1 MKHSKNKA
9 VIRSVLPLS
18 FAKKENENIV
28 LSPKLPNMLTS
39 PVFPQAR
46 QISDGLN
53 VRSNL
58 GGLHLVMKKFS
69 FLCLF
74 HFVIAIGLFA
84 QSVQTPT
91 IIPASPE
98 SRSLGKYGDIPVSLY
113 TGTPDIS
120 IPIHTVTIGKLSLPI
135 TLSYHAA
142 GIEVSQEATW
152 VGLGWNLIAG
162 GNIFYIPSRGYD
174 SNPAA
179 HKLDWNTY
187 KNVLSYMGNS
197 TSPSGKHED
206 WYVKWSC
213 YPEKSSPQIITEEV
227 IDALLAGVEDQDVYS
242 ANFLNYSFKFTKH
255 PKNDSIVF
263 VGQKNKCKIT
273 GNVTNGFVITGEDG
287 TIYRFEQGESSSG
300 YCTSLVLTNIT
311 SSTGDEISL
320 KYKYISPVNLPPL
333 SETCILQQGVRTPSR
348 NFSLVWEPHNVYLE
362 TIETRN
368 ELVIFESNTDRV
380 DFKGGVKLAKITVK
394 DKTSQTEKMAY
405 RFAYDYFRGSGNG
418 GDYLDDGVPYY
429 YPNMYTLDNKSKRLK
444 LDSLIQ
450 YSSSMTNEKYAFNYY
465 ESIPLPYKTSFAL
478 DHWGYYNG
486 QNNWSTT
493 IMTSSDSHHTIIPN
507 LAPLLIANYSILNNE
522 YPSNLIF
529 FDGAVRG
536 ASKEYITT
544 GMLKSIQYPTKGKT
558 MFEYEPHDFHNYRYL
573 SAEDEHDCIIT
584 SGANVHASYNSA
596 YNSTESTFT
605 LTHRICAYFKGNADA
620 NFKDGKFTIEAVS
633 VPGGFSTKM
642 YQYTSQTATDG
653 RIYWQEYIWLNPGT
667 YKLTCNVPTNS
678 NLNAFSPAA
687 IQGYITYTD
696 YNEDA
701 LSKYTFIGGGVRIK
715 RITNYGSNNN
725 VSSSIKYSYVNEDGK
740 TSGLLMI
747 PTQNIDYKTI
757 RVGTYYPDNSGFGG
771 IGNTT
776 LVDKPTY
783 TLSGNSYVTLS
794 TLPFGNKV
802 GYSRVEVES
811 DNSTGNN
818 GKEISY
824 FRNAPATILFNRIPY
839 FGETA
844 NGNLE
849 QKIIMNNNGDTL
861 LVEKNTYGVLSGT
874 KTAENINTYAE
885 DLYQGADMCIN
896 LHDPFAYIGR
906 FNIFTYPTI
915 NYWNT
920 LTNKETIHYF
930 ANGQVKKTYAYS
942 YNPNNFCV
950 NSITES
956 TSKGSKHTG
965 IKYPAD
971 FTGTP
976 IYDAMIA
983 GNQISPVIEQAE
995 YKEGSTKY
1003 NESTLSQSKRTNYTY
1018 FQNNTIISP
1027 TSVDLKIGSNT
1038 YETRLV
1044 YDTYDNK
1051 GNLQYLI
1058 KDGIN
1063 KVVYL
1068 WGYNQ
1073 SYPVAKI
1080 EGATL
1085 TEVSNALGGA
1095 IPNLGAGGLSDSQV
1109 ANLRNQLTNAQVSTY
1124 TYSPLVGILT
1134 STDPNGLTT
1143 YYEYDSLGR
1152 LRKSYLMEN
1161 GSKKN
1166 IQSYDYNYANQ

>member
-1 MKHSKNKA
+1 MKQIIITLVSHIFSLLTYGQIASTDPIK
-9 VIRSVLPLS
+9 I
-18 FAKKENENIV
+18 
-28 LSPKLPNMLTS
+28 PNYILTS
-39 PVFPQAR
+39 PLLPQAG
-46 QISDGLN
+46 QVSDGLN

-69 FLCLF
+69 LLCLF

-84 QSVQTPT
+84 QSIQTPT

-98 SRSLGKYGDIPVSLY
+98 SRSLGKYGDIPVSPY

-135 TLSYHAA
+135 TLSYHAT

-152 VGLGWNLIAG
+152 VGLGWDLVAG
-162 GNIFYIPSRGYD
+162 GNIFHIPSGGYD
-174 SNPAA
+174 SNPNA
-179 HKLDWNTY
+179 HRLNWNTY
-187 KNVLSYMGNS
+187 KNVISYMGS
-197 TSPSGKHED
+197 TSPSKKNED
-206 WYVKWSC
+206 KCVKFCCTSDTN
-213 YPEKSSPQIITEEV
+213 PQIITEEV

-242 ANFLNYSFKFTKH
+242 ACFLNYSFKFTKH

-273 GNVTNGFVITGEDG
+273 GNETNGFVITGEDG
-287 TIYRFEQGESSSG
+287 TIYRFDKNESSSG
-300 YCTSLVLTNIT
+300 YCTSLVLTKIT

-320 KYKYISPVNLPPL
+320 KYKTIRPVNLPPL
-333 SETCILQQGVRTPSR
+333 SETCTSQSGVRTPSR
-348 NFSLVWEPHNVYLE
+348 NFSSIESTCNLYLD

-368 ELVIFESNTDRV
+368 ELVLFESNTDRV
-380 DFKGGVKLAKITVK
+380 DLQGGVKLTKIKIK
-394 DKTSQTEKMAY
+394 DKTSQTEKLAY
-405 RFAYDYFRGSGNG
+405 QFAYDYFTGSNNG
-418 GDYLDDGVPYY
+418 GDYLNDGTPNY
-429 YPNMYTLDNKSKRLK
+429 YPNNYTPDNKSTRLK
-444 LDSLIQ
+444 LNSLIQ
-450 YSSSMTNEKYAFNYY
+450 YSSSMTNEKYVFNYFD
-465 ESIPLPYKTSFAL
+465 SIPLPYKTSFAL

-486 QNNWSTT
+486 QSN
-493 IMTSSDSHHTIIPN
+493 TSSIISSNSQHTIIPN
-507 LAPLLIANYSILNNE
+507 LMPLLIANYSNLNSE
-522 YPSNLIF
+522 IPCDLYF
-529 FDGAVRG
+529 FNGAVRG
-536 ASKEYITT
+536 ASKNYITA

-558 MFEYEPHDFHNYRYL
+558 TFEYEPHEFSNYRYL
-573 SAEDEHDCIIT
+573 SAEDELSRDCIFT

-596 YNSTESTFT
+596 YNATESTFT
-605 LTHRICAYFKGNADA
+605 LPHRICVYFEGNADA

-633 VPGGFSTKM
+633 VPSGFSTRM

-653 RIYWQEYIWLNPGT
+653 RIYWHEYIWLNPGT

-678 NLNAFSPAA
+678 NLSSFSPAP
-687 IQGYITYTD
+687 IQGSITYTD

-701 LSKYTFIGGGVRIK
+701 LSKHTFIGGGVRIK

-725 VSSSIKYSYVNEDGK
+725 VSSSIRYSYVNEDGK
-740 TSGLLMI
+740 TSGQLMI

-757 RVGTYYPDNSGFGG
+757 RVGTYYPDNSGSGSPG
-771 IGNTT
+771 YTT
-776 LVDKPTY
+776 LIDKPTY
-783 TLSGNSYVTLS
+783 ALSGNSYMALS

-802 GYSRVEVES
+802 GYSRVVVETY
-811 DNSTGNN
+811 NSTGNN

-824 FRNAPATILFNRIPY
+824 FNNTSASILFNKIPY

-849 QKIIMNNNGDTL
+849 KKIVMKNNGDTL
-861 LVEKNTYGVLSGT
+861 LVEKDTYGVLSGT
-874 KTAENINTYAE
+874 LSNEYISTYAE
-885 DLYQGADMCIN
+885 DLYQGPECVAYPN
-896 LHDPFAYIGR
+896 PLAYIGR
-906 FNIFTYPTI
+906 FNIYTYPTR

-956 TSKGSKHTG
+956 TSQGSKHTE

-995 YKEGSTKY
+995 YKEGSTNY
-1003 NESTLSQSKRTNYTY
+1003 NESTLSQSKRTNYSY

-1027 TSVDLKIGSNT
+1027 ASVDLKIGSNA

-1058 KDGIN
+1058 KDGVN

-1095 IPNLGAGGLSDSQV
+1095 IPNLGTGGLSDSQV

-1124 TYSPLVGILT
+1124 TYSPLIGMT
-1134 STDPNGLTT
+1134 SATDPRGVTT
-1143 YYEYDSLGR
+1143 NYTYDTFGRLQSVKDDTGYIRQAYEYYYQ
-1152 LRKSYLMEN
+1152 K
-1161 GSKKN
+1161 
-1166 IQSYDYNYANQ
+1166 